1 MLEKCRLCID
11 KKHFAGGVLME
22 LNKTFDT
29 KDYQCLLE
37 KLHTYE
43 SRIKIEL

>member
-1 MLEKCRLCID
+1 
-11 KKHFAGGVLME
+11 ME